1 MLGVDDFISE
11 INKFKIVVLLN
22 TQFFHFQIKE
32 TFVPFLEISNVFKDG
47 GMGASSP

>member
-11 INKFKIVVLLN
+11 INKFKIVVLIH
-22 TQFFHFQIKE
+22 HFQLKE